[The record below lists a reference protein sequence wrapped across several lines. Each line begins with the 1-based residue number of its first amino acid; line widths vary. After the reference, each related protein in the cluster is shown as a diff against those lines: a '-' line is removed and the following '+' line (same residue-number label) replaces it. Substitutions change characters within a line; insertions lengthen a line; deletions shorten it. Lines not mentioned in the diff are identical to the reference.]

1 MRNRPKLTDIK
12 VNLGNG
18 EATAEVVLSYRGDEH
33 IGIAVGSDHDSARAR
48 LVGEATVRAVEQLS
62 EDIGRIDL
70 EAIGTTELGPTQVAI
85 AQVLVSNHEGELVG
99 SAVLRS
105 DETALAAARAV
116 LDALNRVIV
125 K

>member
-12 VNLGNG
+12 INRSDG
-18 EATAEVVLSYRGDEH
+18 EATAEVVLTHKGEEH
-33 IGIAVGSDHDSARAR
+33 VGISVGSDRDSARAR
-48 LVGEATVRAVEQLS
+48 LVGEATVRAVEQIS
-62 EDIGRIDL
+62 DDIGRIDL

-85 AQVLVSNHEGELVG
+85 AQVLVSSHEGELVG

-125 K
+125 R